1 VWCGPLC
8 IPRVGLDSVAW
19 LTALPMVSVCMRV
32 TLPFFSLKLSH
43 QPSRSIGPREVGCV
57 GGETE
62 GKEYLL
68 TLYRFIYTAWPE
80 VISFLLGVYSQQS
93 NMHGKKPSRP
103 LSMPH
108 TIGHSLSLAVHADGA
123 YGQPTKVQ
131 PGIYLLSKTKQWLL
145 TERHKLKSTVTDYR
159 TPLTLLPA

>member
-1 VWCGPLC
+1 
-8 IPRVGLDSVAW
+8 
-19 LTALPMVSVCMRV
+19 
-32 TLPFFSLKLSH
+32 
-43 QPSRSIGPREVGCV
+43 
-57 GGETE
+57 
-62 GKEYLL
+62 
-68 TLYRFIYTAWPE
+68 
-80 VISFLLGVYSQQS
+80 
-93 NMHGKKPSRP
+93 MHGKKPSRP